1 MLRFSERLRSGI
13 RVATAEDVAVA
24 ERRRAL
30 LLRRRPGNA
39 RVAGRECLPPGVDC
53 RTVRGVSCVV
63 PDRGPVDPRRHGVD
77 VVAEELADEV
87 VLARATRIT
96 RRASVQRAERTGR
109 TAGARVRVLHH
120 AY

>member
-53 RTVRGVSCVV
+53 RTVRGVSRVV
-63 PDRGPVDPRRHGVD
+63 PDCGPVRPPRPGAD
-77 VVAEELADEV
+77 VVADGLADAV
-87 VLARATRIT
+87 VLARATR
-96 RRASVQRAERTGR
+96 VTGR
-109 TAGARVRVLHH
+109 A
-120 AY
+120 